1 MSTAQRRRGRSLHLE
16 LPHDSQIDLPSVAA
30 VFLVLFDVRSGYTVA
45 WKRSIPGLELTES
58 VEFKSLPSGLHHV
71 DEDLI
76 YFLHDDDYAGLSAF
90 INKPAAES
98 ERNALML
105 AVGVLV
111 PLSYGRMGKS
121 WKHAEGLKELA
132 RVLVKN
138 PENTQPLEDFWEQHQ
153 VHDEDDPTQKDFEVT
168 SPSFDK
174 NKRNEGQP
182 SPNGQP
188 RTRNRAISTAFA
200 LAPSGQG
207 VASHHPALSLPS
219 FLDAFGPLIFPLYK
233 AALLRRRILL
243 VGHAPV
249 ELTCNYVYDIS
260 VLSGIPSS
268 VIDLL
273 PLEPLP
279 TRLYPL
285 FSVGVH
291 DMQTLASGSHENSQ
305 EPHSSEEPGYGWV
318 ACTTDDI
325 LSMKE
330 NLYDTLVTMPPP
342 QAAKAAERAWPRI
355 TVKRS
360 TEIKAT
366 QRDYR
371 RYKTLRRDL
380 HRYPSGS
387 RMQTPRAS
395 TEDPKSPVPAEES
408 QETFDDNAST
418 TDEKLIEPQS
428 WSALAYSSFMWWA
441 SAGEQ
446 RTDLDEEMDHDSALL
461 RDFNREYSEGYSD
474 SPHRARPA
482 SNGKAKSPGTRGDGE
497 AGMGMEP
504 ALIAYFHRL
513 TSLIFRVLAEII
525 DSGDADSLDIHE
537 SEGEGRQETSG
548 ASRERREDEDVALL
562 EKQEA
567 VFVGSE
573 DMARMGLDVWSKAD
587 RKFVEELVALYWG
600 RKAEVQGARVECCGV
615 RLM

>member
-1 MSTAQRRRGRSLHLE
+1 M
-16 LPHDSQIDLPSVAA
+16 
-30 VFLVLFDVRSGYTVA
+30 
-45 WKRSIPGLELTES
+45 
-58 VEFKSLPSGLHHV
+58 
-71 DEDLI
+71 
-76 YFLHDDDYAGLSAF
+76 
-90 INKPAAES
+90 
-98 ERNALML
+98 
-105 AVGVLV
+105 
-111 PLSYGRMGKS
+111 
-121 WKHAEGLKELA
+121 
-132 RVLVKN
+132 KN
-138 PENTQPLEDFWEQHQ
+138 PENTQPLEDFWERHQ
-153 VHDEDDPTQKDFEVT
+153 IDDENESKQKSSEVS

-174 NKRNEGQP
+174 NERRQGQP
-182 SPNGQP
+182 SSNGHP
-188 RTRNRAISTAFA
+188 RTRNRAISTASA

-207 VASHHPALSLPS
+207 VSSHHPALSLPS
-219 FLDAFGPLIFPLYK
+219 FLDTFGPLIFPLYK

-249 ELTCNYVYDIS
+249 EITCNYGRGRPSEVALYQDTKILLLVYDIS
-260 VLSGIPSS
+260 VLSGIPAS
-268 VIDLL
+268 VVDLL

-291 DMQTLASGSHENSQ
+291 DMQTLTSGSHESVY
-305 EPHSSEEPGYGWV
+305 SSEPISSEDPGYGWV

-325 LSMKE
+325 LSVKE

-342 QAAKAAERAWPRI
+342 QAAQAAERAWPRI
-355 TVKRS
+355 TLKRS

-380 HRYPSGS
+380 RRYPSKS

-395 TEDPKSPVPAEES
+395 TEDPETPVLAEEP
-408 QETFDDNAST
+408 QEAFDDTAFN

-441 SAGEQ
+441 SSGEQ
-446 RTDLDEEMDHDSALL
+446 RTDLDEETDHDSALL
-461 RDFNREYSEGYSD
+461 RDFRDYSEGYSD
-474 SPHRARPA
+474 SPHRSRSAG
-482 SNGKAKSPGTRGDGE
+482 NGKAKSPGTPGDGE
-497 AGMGMEP
+497 AGMGIEP
-504 ALIAYFHRL
+504 ALVAYFHRL

-525 DSGDADSLDIHE
+525 DSADGE
-537 SEGEGRQETSG
+537 SVDMQVDEGQRETSG
-548 ASRERREDEDVALL
+548 VGGERGEEEDAALL

-567 VFVGSE
+567 VFVGTE
-573 DMARMGLDVWSKAD
+573 DMARMGLDVWSQAD

-615 RLM
+615 RLR